1 MASRIKSPN
10 TFLDRL
16 SAGTQYFQP
25 YSFEPS
31 EEDKKSEEFLLKAAG
46 ERAPSTLSMYNSHH
60 ALVSQMYDQ
69 LTSEDTLNH
78 YAETPEGMV
87 KWKNMMADLEDRIN
101 VYEGI
106 YDATYGDPLKANG
119 NGFTFADE
127 EFRSN
132 STDGNPSKF
141 FPGYDVAEEFD
152 PAATLMEI
160 DRKDAVSNVTL
171 NLETGQFDFD
181 ANIAQG
187 QGWFDLSQSL
197 QNTSIFDYRGF
208 RTQTSFNDPLAYSE
222 MGDLY
227 RRYNENEESVFKNH
241 FENILSTD
249 INKQRDAA
257 AYYIEQIIAEGDDPG
272 FESVSELMSAASSGD
287 ATATSFLDS
296 AYDSFYGA
304 VKEEMDNRKKIKEE
318 EEEREWIKQK
328 RRNKQKEEEEEE
340 IKMPTSYPDV
350 FDYNDSEVKGTSYD
364 VSGKKIKIRNIEE
377 EVDLRAIIR
386 AEDGELYARIEQEG
400 LLINI
405 PLLGNNLNG
414 DEILSKLEEKYSP
427 KVVLNIIRGGAVN
440 EGGGLD
446 PASDEFSDNST
457 QPFNPLDRVDGSNEG
472 PGIPFRPGYGPD
484 EDDENTLNP
493 AVDN

>member
-1 MASRIKSPN
+1 MASRIKSTN

-46 ERAPSTLSMYNSHH
+46 ERAPSTLNMYNSHH

-87 KWKNMMADLEDRIN
+87 KWNNMIADLEDRIK
-101 VYEGI
+101 VYEDI

-119 NGFTFADE
+119 SGFTFADE
-127 EFRSN
+127 EFRSK

-141 FPGYDVAEEFD
+141 FPGYDIDPEFD

-160 DRKDAVSNVTL
+160 DRKDAVSDVTL

-187 QGWFDLSQSL
+187 QDWFDLSQSL

-208 RTQTSFNDPLAYSE
+208 QTQTSFNDPLSYSE

-227 RRYNENEESVFKNH
+227 RRYNEYDESDFRNH

-257 AYYIEQIIAEGDDPG
+257 AYYIEELGESAE
-272 FESVSELMSAASSGD
+272 FKSVSELMSEASKGNLAA
-287 ATATSFLDS
+287 TIFLES
-296 AYDSFYGA
+296 AYDSFYGGVSQA
-304 VKEEMDNRKKIKEE
+304 MSNKKKIQD
-318 EEEREWIKQK
+318 REARKN
-328 RRNKQKEEEEEE
+328 RPGSTGSADTPPPE
-340 IKMPTSYPDV
+340 IKMPTSYPDI

-364 VSGKKIKIRNIEE
+364 VSDKKIKIRNIEE

-386 AEDGELYARIEQEG
+386 AEDGELYARIQQEG
-400 LLINI
+400 LLMTI
-405 PLLGNNLNG
+405 PLSENNLNR
-414 DEILSKLEEKYSP
+414 DEILSKLEAKYSP
-427 KVVLNIIRGGAVN
+427 KVVLNIIRSGVVN
-440 EGGGLD
+440 EGGVNNVD
-446 PASDEFSDNST
+446 PASEEYDDSEEYNLFKRNIGSGQDPSLVREF
-457 QPFNPLDRVDGSNEG
+457 LSN
-472 PGIPFRPGYGPD
+472 
-484 EDDENTLNP
+484 EDDEDSLNP
-493 AVDN
+493 AN